1 MVCQG
6 LITMK
11 STYVSTIS
19 CLRRDLYFWK
29 SAWARHFRRYLGGTR
44 GGWQV
49 HASQTPDSKIS
60 SGSKLQVSGSK
71 KTRNL
76 HPSCSHEVTADHDDS
91 FLVAQTVKN
100 PPAMWETWVRSLGQ
114 EDPWKR
120 ARQPTPVFL
129 PGESPWTEEPGGLQ
143 SMGPQGVGHDWGTKH
158 KHVMRR
164 QTWTPA
170 SLSEGH
176 DKGPLEEE
184 TERRHLKWSFG

>member
-1 MVCQG
+1 MPLIILPNRPLG
-6 LITMK
+6 LSRTHYNEIYICK
-11 STYVSTIS
+11 HHQLLEERPLLLKIS
-19 CLRRDLYFWK
+19 LSKTLPQVPRRDKGWM
-29 SAWARHFRRYLGGTR
+29 AGTR
-44 GGWQV
+44 KSDAGFKD
-49 HASQTPDSKIS
+49 HS

-76 HPSCSHEVTADHDDS
+76 HPSCSHEVRADHDDS

-143 SMGPQGVGHDWGTKH
+143 SMGSQGVGHDWGTKH

-164 QTWTPA
+164 QT
-170 SLSEGH
+170 
-176 DKGPLEEE
+176 
-184 TERRHLKWSFG
+184 